1 MLTERNPGRP
11 ILWLLIAGLLLTGL
25 LIASSATAQSWL
37 EEGARKFEEL
47 RLRQLQS
54 VQAKGEIRP
63 FTSDGCSGK
72 QSEGWEMLA
81 RTMPG
86 FKEHYGT
93 KPPWES
99 CCLTHDRVYWQ
110 GKAVDGY
117 ARRMQADQELR
128 QCVVDTGVRLA
139 PELSQKYS
147 VPEDSV
153 RQAFLITAELMYLAV
168 RVGGQPCSLLPWR
181 WGYGWD
187 NCAFERIDDMPEIH
201 SDIKLDENVIFFN
214 TAGWLDDD
222 NRYWHLPIHAWVYQP
237 QDSVIRKKLGAALL
251 AKKYNLKVTPENEG
265 NFRERVNL
273 LIADNERGKKIVIRI
288 AGQDIELPETSA
300 NGHTVEILK
309 LPVDVVSAFSVQSRL
324 HYFAVTDLNDT
335 RRFEGDV
342 QLVAPVGVSVISDI
356 DDTVKITQVGDR
368 KRLFENTFYRNFR
381 EVEGMSP
388 LYRQLAAQNIAF
400 HFVSSSPW
408 QLYGPLQE
416 FLGKAGFP
424 PATLNL
430 KSVRFRDKSLFD
442 LFKKGTE
449 TKPKQIDQIL
459 RRFPRRQFIL
469 IGDNG
474 EQDPEVYGDFAR
486 RYPSQIQ
493 RILIRNTNGD
503 RPENERYQQAFSNIP
518 LDNWQLFSNTEEI
531 TTDAL
536 TGGSENPPG
545 KSEDA
550 TSL

>member
-1 MLTERNPGRP
+1 
-11 ILWLLIAGLLLTGL
+11 
-25 LIASSATAQSWL
+25 
-37 EEGARKFEEL
+37 
-47 RLRQLQS
+47 
-54 VQAKGEIRP
+54 
-63 FTSDGCSGK
+63 
-72 QSEGWEMLA
+72 
-81 RTMPG
+81 
-86 FKEHYGT
+86 
-93 KPPWES
+93 
-99 CCLTHDRVYWQ
+99 
-110 GKAVDGY
+110 
-117 ARRMQADQELR
+117 
-128 QCVVDTGVRLA
+128 
-139 PELSQKYS
+139 
-147 VPEDSV
+147 
-153 RQAFLITAELMYLAV
+153 
-168 RVGGQPCSLLPWR
+168 
-181 WGYGWD
+181 
-187 NCAFERIDDMPEIH
+187 
-201 SDIKLDENVIFFN
+201 
-214 TAGWLDDD
+214 
-222 NRYWHLPIHAWVYQP
+222 
-237 QDSVIRKKLGAALL
+237 
-251 AKKYNLKVTPENEG
+251 
-265 NFRERVNL
+265 
-273 LIADNERGKKIVIRI
+273 
-288 AGQDIELPETSA
+288 
-300 NGHTVEILK
+300 
-309 LPVDVVSAFSVQSRL
+309 VDVVSAFSVQSRL